1 MIFARHKLS
10 DKIKYVIYTFV
21 RGDGMES
28 QDNFNTK
35 EEEQNM
41 YTNNQTYRRLD
52 FGKIRNRNTKIVSS
66 EEALKDIKPIEWSE
80 DVLNGKRKVTIKK
93 Q

>member
-1 MIFARHKLS
+1 
-10 DKIKYVIYTFV
+10 
-21 RGDGMES
+21 
-28 QDNFNTK
+28 
-35 EEEQNM
+35 M
-41 YTNNQTYRRLD
+41 YTNNQTYRRID

-66 EEALKDIKPIEWSE
+66 EEALKDVKPIEWSE